1 MLLRPAEAS
10 SVSFPVLF
18 PIPVPVPYRYLFG
31 DRSKVRSVEARIG
44 VVEVLDA
51 GGVDDE
57 DDDGFSDDGDVA
69 NSSIKVGADANANAN
84 AVDDADTDGDVIDF
98 SGERLCSQLKWKK
111 GLVIGKYF
119 LMKNVV

>member
-10 SVSFPVLF
+10 PVLF
-18 PIPVPVPYRYLFG
+18 PIPAPVPVSVRYLFG

-44 VVEVLDA
+44 VVEVLEA

-57 DDDGFSDDGDVA
+57 DDDVFSDDGDVA
-69 NSSIKVGADANANAN
+69 NSSIKVGADTNAN

-98 SGERLCSQLKWKK
+98 SGERVCSQLKWKK
-111 GLVIGKYF
+111 RSGY
-119 LMKNVV
+119 